1 MLQSTGMLS
10 KPPERLTTIL
20 LLDGENYHL
29 MAVLQCLSKV
39 KNLKLVVISD
49 KPTSSMRYSRFVWK
63 YIHCP
68 INTESWVNKV
78 NDCIERYQIDVVMPI
93 SEDTLE
99 GLILNRHKL
108 HVKNKTLIPNTLK
121 QLDTIRD
128 KRLLALHLSD
138 IGITPPAFWVP
149 TKNCPDGSK
158 VLRKHYPVL
167 AKPAVTSGGGLGIVK
182 IKNEEELDDFLAK
195 HDSGK
200 DYLIQEFIE
209 GHDLGCNVICRDGE
223 VMAYTIQVGN
233 MFLKKAYTPQVGL
246 DIVHNEKVI
255 KIVRDLMRSLRW
267 NGVANVDMRYDKLNG
282 QYYVLEVNPRYWL
295 TLLASCIAGVN
306 FPWLYC
312 QLVLNDKF
320 QLPDYKEID
329 YWNLKRLPYRLKKE
343 PMLLLRWKYLWKN
356 TPLSYLVNDPIM
368 TVYHYSWTL
377 KNIFASQSKRIF
389 NRQA

>member
-1 MLQSTGMLS
+1 MRP
-10 KPPERLTTIL
+10 KPPETLTTVL

-39 KNLKLVVISD
+39 KNLRLIIISD

-63 YIHCP
+63 YIHCAMDAK
-68 INTESWVNKV
+68 NWVNKI
-78 NDCIERYQIDVVMPI
+78 NDCIGRYQVDVVMPI
-93 SEDTLE
+93 AENTLE
-99 GLILNRHKL
+99 MLIQYKNRLQVDGKVL
-108 HVKNKTLIPNTLK
+108 VPETLK
-121 QLDTIRD
+121 ELDEIRD
-128 KRLLALHLSD
+128 KRLLALHMSD
-138 IGITPPAFWVP
+138 IGIAPPTFWAP
-149 TKNCPDGSK
+149 TKNRSDGLKS
-158 VLRKHYPVL
+158 LSKHYPVL
-167 AKPAVTSGGGLGIVK
+167 AKPAIISGGGMGIVK
-182 IKNEEELDDFLAK
+182 LKNEEELRDFLSN

-246 DIVHNEKVI
+246 DMVHNEEVI
-255 KIVRDLMRSLRW
+255 KIVKNLMKSLRW
-267 NGVANVDMRYDKLNG
+267 NGVANVDMRYDNLTG

-295 TLLASCIAGVN
+295 TLLASCMAGVN

-312 QLVLNDKF
+312 RIVLDDKF
-320 QLPDYKEID
+320 QLPDFKEID
-329 YWNLKRLPYRLKKE
+329 YWNLKRLPYRLKKD
-343 PMLLLRWKYLWKN
+343 PMLLFRWKYLWNN
-356 TPLSYLVNDPIM
+356 TPLGYLINDPTM

-377 KNIFASQSKRIF
+377 KNIIASMSNKIF